1 MIPMLATVNISHP
14 RGRIRLWAP
23 LFLLWLLLLPL
34 AILALPLIAVA
45 GLVTG
50 FNPIRFLIG
59 VGGVLSASVG
69 TCIDVQAPGAQV
81 LVRIL

>member
-1 MIPMLATVNISHP
+1 MIPMLATVSIRHP

-34 AILALPLIAVA
+34 VILALPPIAITGLI
-45 GLVTG
+45 TG
-50 FNPIRFLIG
+50 VNPIRFVVG
-59 VGGVLSASVG
+59 VVSVLSASVG
-69 TCIDVQAPGAQV
+69 THIDVQAPGAQV